1 MAIIHFHATLLVL
14 LISIMTAS
22 TCLSAYLVSRKKLM
36 LCACVGFIFYFFDTA
51 LIFQDEY
58 IQLVTEGQLGS
69 IYMII
74 RSLFNVATGGG
85 FLLALWAAA
94 LEYLGEDNRELTII
108 PLILFVVACVIA
120 LFITPTSSIQRFAF
134 YTIRQVFLL
143 WILGYASL
151 RLLKP
156 KNDIQKTRLKKQSAL
171 LVISFILIVLIIVED
186 AASFIIFSEMHNT
199 VGWLGFFMER
209 NYSEELLMILCAIF
223 SVRHA
228 YRDLSLR
235 YEQPPRTAEKTQER
249 LVQENL
255 MFYASQKKLSTR
267 EREVLS
273 LVLSGKD
280 NQNIASSLQ
289 LSPSTVKVHIHNILK
304 KTSCANR
311 TELLQDFWKMS

>member
-1 MAIIHFHATLLVL
+1 MALVHFHATLLVL

-36 LCACVGFIFYFFDTA
+36 LCACVGFTFYFFDTA

-58 IQLVTEGQLGS
+58 IQLVTEGHLGL

-74 RSLFNVATGGG
+74 RSLLNVVTGGG
-85 FLLALWAAA
+85 FLLALWAAI
-94 LEYLGEDNRELTII
+94 LEYLGEENRELTII

-120 LFITPTSSIQRFAF
+120 LFITPTSGVQRFTF

-143 WILGYASL
+143 WILGYASM

-156 KNDIQKTRLKKQSAL
+156 INEIQKTRLKKQRAL
-171 LVISFILIVLIIVED
+171 LLVSFILIALIIIED
-186 AASFIIFSEMHNT
+186 AVSFIILADLPTTE
-199 VGWLGFFMER
+199 GWLGFFMER
-209 NYSEELLMILCAIF
+209 NYSEELLMVLCAIF
-223 SVRHA
+223 A
-228 YRDLSLR
+228 IKYACRDLSLR
-235 YEQPPRTAEKTQER
+235 YQKPPSASEESQER
-249 LVQENL
+249 LIQENL
-255 MFYASQKKLSTR
+255 MLYARQKKLSAR
-267 EREVLS
+267 ESEVLT

-280 NQNIASSLQ
+280 NQNIASSFQ

-304 KTSCANR
+304 KTGCANR